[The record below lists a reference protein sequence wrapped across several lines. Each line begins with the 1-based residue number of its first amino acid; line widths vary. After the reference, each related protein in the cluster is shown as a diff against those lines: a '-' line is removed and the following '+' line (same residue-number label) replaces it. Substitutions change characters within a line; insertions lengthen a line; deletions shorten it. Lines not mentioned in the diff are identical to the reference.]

1 MGMVVRTNTM
11 AINAQRQLNL
21 NNNKV
26 SKSLEK
32 LASGY
37 KINRAGDDAAG
48 LAISER
54 MKAQIKGLDAA
65 STNSQDGISL
75 VQTAE
80 GALNEVHDMLNRMVE
95 LATKAANGVYTES
108 QRANYS
114 DEVQQLKDEIDRIA
128 DSTNFNSLK
137 LLDGSMGMNSS
148 AFNIGSTA
156 ATGATVA
163 PAITEKLGL
172 DSLTSTGTIGG
183 GTNIHLTTGGG
194 TDQDPTVKIDLSG
207 YSINLT
213 TGSSNAADTAGA
225 IQISVAGA
233 NFTFTTKAGAV
244 STGANAIGDLI
255 AANATATANVTLDGQ
270 NVEFTLKADGDGKFT
285 LSLTNAGSITTTAAA
300 ADFNK
305 LVGDAF
311 DKGNG
316 ITFTPNQ
323 VAVSGAASVGVNFH
337 GVVSYTAAS
346 VATPGTKAGMDIDLK
361 KDGVVA
367 DGNVLTIDG
376 TKFAFAVGDDSEVT
390 AESTGADFVIKIS
403 DAIKTAGSAAIAHEA
418 ASQIVNQMNA
428 GGTLAE
434 TANGDLS
441 ITYAGTNNGVIHV
454 DQSASNTA
462 GYTKEE
468 DLKAEVTLTNN
479 LNDVAAKAAT
489 TDITIKD
496 AAAVGVGDALNVNG
510 TTYKFV
516 TEASEKPQSG
526 ITEVVVA
533 DLGNGATAGAI
544 ASALANKINEVE
556 GQKDGGALITA
567 KAEDGTVR
575 LTATAAKKDGEYTTV
590 LGGGLVLQVG
600 DTYENFNLLNVAAVD
615 THTDA
620 LGIKNGVDISTQ
632 AKAGASIN
640 VINDA
645 IDQVSKIR
653 SNLGAIQN
661 RLEHTINNLDTTS
674 ENLTA
679 ANSRIRDTDMA
690 KEMMEYTKMNVLVQ
704 SAQAMLAQANQQPQ
718 SVLQLLQ

>member
-108 QRANYS
+108 QRANYA

-137 LLDGSMGMNSS
+137 LLDGTMGLNKDAFEINVGAVAGQEGTIQNFVSGTVHTAGASTELKEPSFAIDVEDLSVVSGAAGNLLIKLGTDTVATIAVAQGATMS
-148 AFNIGSTA
+148 ATQIAASIAANIGAASISVGGLNFVVDTVSDTKVSFKLASGQTFNAAQADTWNTA
-156 ATGATVA
+156 VGGTVTATGVA
-163 PAITEKLGL
+163 INGFANHAALDVQRAQAAVDAGRAGADFTLTNAQVKDGYKLTIDDQTFIFKTDANSAVTGSAGVTLIDVSGVAANKQAEAAAQKLSNYEGSKFQISDKGNGVFHIEQKVGVAGPYDTKEKLDAVVKL
-172 DSLTSTGTIGG
+172 QAADTLPGT
-183 GTNIHLTTGGG
+183 
-194 TDQDPTVKIDLSG
+194 TVKITNDKVNDGDVLKIGDTSYKFVKTASG
-207 YSINLT
+207 
-213 TGSSNAADTAGA
+213 
-225 IQISVAGA
+225 
-233 NFTFTTKAGAV
+233 TTKPGVTEVLIGA
-244 STGANAIGDLI
+244 D
-255 AANATATANVTLDGQ
+255 ATATAKNL
-270 NVEFTLKADGDGKFT
+270 A
-285 LSLTNAGSITTTAAA
+285 
-300 ADFNK
+300 
-305 LVGDAF
+305 
-311 DKGNG
+311 
-316 ITFTPNQ
+316 
-323 VAVSGAASVGVNFH
+323 
-337 GVVSYTAAS
+337 
-346 VATPGTKAGMDIDLK
+346 
-361 KDGVVA
+361 
-367 DGNVLTIDG
+367 
-376 TKFAFAVGDDSEVT
+376 
-390 AESTGADFVIKIS
+390 
-403 DAIKTAGSAAIAHEA
+403 DAI
-418 ASQIVNQMNA
+418 
-428 GGTLAE
+428 
-434 TANGDLS
+434 
-441 ITYAGTNNGVIHV
+441 
-454 DQSASNTA
+454 
-462 GYTKEE
+462 
-468 DLKAEVTLTNN
+468 
-479 LNDVAAKAAT
+479 
-489 TDITIKD
+489 
-496 AAAVGVGDALNVNG
+496 
-510 TTYKFV
+510 
-516 TEASEKPQSG
+516 
-526 ITEVVVA
+526 
-533 DLGNGATAGAI
+533 GNGASVNGDTVTLSASS
-544 ASALANKINEVE
+544 ASAQAPS
-556 GQKDGGALITA
+556 
-567 KAEDGTVR
+567 
-575 LTATAAKKDGEYTTV
+575 V

-600 DTYENFNLLNVAAVD
+600 DTYEDFNLLTVGAAD
-615 THTDA
+615 MHTRA
-620 LGIKNGVDISTQ
+620 LGIQDGVDISTQ

-645 IDQVSKIR
+645 IDQVSKVR